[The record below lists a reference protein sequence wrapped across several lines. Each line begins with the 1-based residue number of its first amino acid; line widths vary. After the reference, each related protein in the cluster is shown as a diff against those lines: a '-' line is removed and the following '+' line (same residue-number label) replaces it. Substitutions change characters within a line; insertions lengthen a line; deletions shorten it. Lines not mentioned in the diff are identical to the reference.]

1 MNRSKTTSLAMAALA
16 LALAGAFA
24 AYRFG
29 LSRSPSGAATAP
41 SVAAADPSAWTI
53 AQGEAATRRHIES
66 GLKAGDIDPRTERRV
81 LYWHDPMVPG
91 KRFDAPAKSPFMDMM
106 LVPMYA
112 APGGG
117 SADAGDPGSLSV
129 SPRIQQNLGL
139 RTAEVVRGTLSPQVE
154 AVGAIAWNEREQAV
168 VQARATGYIEKLQ
181 ARAVYD
187 RVAAGAALAE
197 LYVPDWVA
205 AQEEFLALRR
215 MPGEGLG
222 PLVDGARARMRQA
235 GMSAEM
241 IALVEQTGQLQP
253 RITLRAP
260 TTGVLSEVNA
270 REGMTVMAG
279 ATLFRIQGTATVW
292 AQAEV
297 PESQGALLRPGSR
310 VTATSPA
317 LPGER
322 FAGQVQALLP
332 EVDAT
337 TRTRKARL
345 ELGNPGGQLV
355 PGMLLQMQ
363 FLQLREH
370 QALLVPTEAL
380 LRTGQRTLV
389 MLAEAENRFRPVEV
403 SIGLE
408 AGAQTEV
415 IKGLTAGQR
424 IVISSQ
430 FLIDSEASL
439 RGLET
444 RLNQAVPAPAAGS
457 AMPAAAPASAAPA
470 PAPAA
475 LHRTPAT
482 VKALAGDMVTLDHPP
497 IASLKWPA
505 MTMDFRLPP
514 AARRPAGG
522 LKPGDQI
529 TIEFQLGDDEL
540 PQLTRLQRSAGGK
553 P

>member
-1 MNRSKTTSLAMAALA
+1 MSSSKITRLAIAAIA
-16 LALAGAFA
+16 LALAGAYV
-24 AYRFG
+24 AYRVG
-29 LSRSPSGAATAP
+29 LSRGQTVTPAASTTAAP
-41 SVAAADPSAWTI
+41 LDPSAWTI
-53 AQGEAATRRHIES
+53 PQGEAATRRHIEA

-112 APGGG
+112 APGGS

-129 SPRIQQNLGL
+129 SSRIQQNLGL

-154 AVGAIAWNEREQAV
+154 AVGAIAWNEREQTV

-363 FLQLREH
+363 FLQLRER

-403 SIGLE
+403 TLGLE
-408 AGAQTEV
+408 AGDQTEV
-415 IKGLTAGQR
+415 VNGLAAGQR
-424 IVISSQ
+424 IVVSSQ

-444 RLNQAVPAPAAGS
+444 RLNQAGIASP
-457 AMPAAAPASAAPA
+457 AAPAT
-470 PAPAA
+470 PAA
-475 LHRTPAT
+475 RKAPPVYTSAAT

-514 AARRPAGG
+514 AAQRPAGG
-522 LKPGDQI
+522 LKPGDQLN
-529 TIEFQLGDDEL
+529 IEFQLGDGEL

>member
-1 MNRSKTTSLAMAALA
+1 MSPAQRSLLA
-16 LALAGAFA
+16 LIAVTLATAGGFA
-24 AYRFG
+24 AYRIG
-29 LSRSPSGAATAP
+29 LSQGQSQAGAAAP
-41 SVAAADPSAWTI
+41 ASAAPADPSTWTI
-53 AQGEAATRRHIES
+53 PQGEAATRRHIAE
-66 GLKAGDIDPRTERRV
+66 GLKAGDTDPATGRQV
-81 LYWHDPMVPG
+81 LYYHDPMVPG

-139 RTAEVVRGTLSPQVE
+139 RTAEVVRGTLSPKVE
-154 AVGAIAWNEREQAV
+154 AVGAIAWNQRDQAV

-181 ARAVYD
+181 ARAVFD

-215 MPGEGLG
+215 MSGQGLDV
-222 PLVDGARARMRQA
+222 LVDGARARMRQA
-235 GMSAEM
+235 GMSDEM
-241 IALVEQTGQLQP
+241 VTLVASTGQLQP

-260 TTGVLSEVNA
+260 MGGVLTEVNA
-270 REGMTVMAG
+270 REGMTVVAG

-292 AQAEV
+292 AEAEV
-297 PESQGALLRPGSR
+297 PESQGALLRPGSQ
-310 VTATSPA
+310 VAATSPA
-317 LPGER
+317 LPGQR
-322 FAGQVQALLP
+322 FAGRVQALLP
-332 EVDAT
+332 EVDAA

-345 ELGNPGGQLV
+345 ELGNAGGLLV

-363 FLQLREH
+363 FLQLRER

-389 MLAEAENRFRPVEV
+389 MLAEADNRFRPVEV
-403 SIGLE
+403 QLGLE
-408 AGAQTEV
+408 AGDQTEV
-415 IKGLTAGQR
+415 VKGLSAGQR
-424 IVISSQ
+424 IVVSSQ

-444 RLNQAVPAPAAGS
+444 RLNQAG
-457 AMPAAAPASAAPA
+457 APASAATAASAAAKAA
-470 PAPAA
+470 PVYSS
-475 LHRTPAT
+475 PAT
-482 VKALAGDMVTLDHPP
+482 VKGLDGDMVTLDHPP

-514 AARRPAGG
+514 PAQRPAGG
-522 LKPGDQI
+522 LKPGDRI
-529 TIEFQLGDDEL
+529 HIEFQLGDGEL
-540 PQLTRLQRSAGGK
+540 PQLTRVQRATGGQ

>member
-1 MNRSKTTSLAMAALA
+1 MSSSKITRLAIAAIA
-16 LALAGAFA
+16 LALAGAYV
-24 AYRFG
+24 AYRVG
-29 LSRSPSGAATAP
+29 LSRGQTVTPAASTTAAP
-41 SVAAADPSAWTI
+41 LDPSAWTI
-53 AQGEAATRRHIES
+53 PQGEAATRRHIEA

-112 APGGG
+112 APGGS

-129 SPRIQQNLGL
+129 SSRIQQNLGL

-154 AVGAIAWNEREQAV
+154 AVGAIAWNEREQTV

-363 FLQLREH
+363 FLQLRER

-403 SIGLE
+403 TLGLE
-408 AGAQTEV
+408 AGDQTEV
-415 IKGLTAGQR
+415 VNGLAAGQR
-424 IVISSQ
+424 IVVSSQ

-444 RLNQAVPAPAAGS
+444 RLNQAGIPSP
-457 AMPAAAPASAAPA
+457 AAPAT
-470 PAPAA
+470 PAA
-475 LHRTPAT
+475 RKAPPVYTSAAT

-514 AARRPAGG
+514 AAQRPAGG
-522 LKPGDQI
+522 LKPGDQLN
-529 TIEFQLGDDEL
+529 IEFQLGDGEL
-540 PQLTRLQRSAGGK
+540 PQLTRLQRASAGGK

>member
-1 MNRSKTTSLAMAALA
+1 MSSSKITRLAIAAIA
-16 LALAGAFA
+16 LALAGAYV
-24 AYRFG
+24 AYRVG
-29 LSRSPSGAATAP
+29 LSRGQTVTPAASTTAAP
-41 SVAAADPSAWTI
+41 LDPSAWTI
-53 AQGEAATRRHIES
+53 PQGEAATRRHIEA

-112 APGGG
+112 APGGS

-129 SPRIQQNLGL
+129 SSRIQQNLGL

-154 AVGAIAWNEREQAV
+154 AVGAIAWNEREQTV

-403 SIGLE
+403 TLGLE
-408 AGAQTEV
+408 AGDQTEV
-415 IKGLTAGQR
+415 VNGLAAGQR
-424 IVISSQ
+424 IVVSSQ

-444 RLNQAVPAPAAGS
+444 RLNQAGIASP
-457 AMPAAAPASAAPA
+457 AAPAT
-470 PAPAA
+470 PAA
-475 LHRTPAT
+475 RKAPPVYTSAAT

-514 AARRPAGG
+514 AAQRPAGG
-522 LKPGDQI
+522 LKPGDQLN
-529 TIEFQLGDDEL
+529 IEFQLGDGEL

>member
-1 MNRSKTTSLAMAALA
+1 MSSSKITRLAIAAIA
-16 LALAGAFA
+16 LALAGAYV
-24 AYRFG
+24 AYRVG
-29 LSRSPSGAATAP
+29 LSRGQTVTPAASTTAAP
-41 SVAAADPSAWTI
+41 LDPSAWTI
-53 AQGEAATRRHIES
+53 PQGEAATRRHIEA

-112 APGGG
+112 APGSS

-129 SPRIQQNLGL
+129 SSRIQQNLGL

-154 AVGAIAWNEREQAV
+154 AVGAIAWNEREQTV

-363 FLQLREH
+363 FLQLRER

-403 SIGLE
+403 TLGLE
-408 AGAQTEV
+408 AGDQTEV
-415 IKGLTAGQR
+415 VNGLAAGQR
-424 IVISSQ
+424 IVVSSQ

-444 RLNQAVPAPAAGS
+444 RLNQAGIASP
-457 AMPAAAPASAAPA
+457 AAPAT
-470 PAPAA
+470 PAA
-475 LHRTPAT
+475 RKAPPVYTSAAT

-514 AARRPAGG
+514 AAQRPAGG
-522 LKPGDQI
+522 LKPGDQLN
-529 TIEFQLGDDEL
+529 IEFQLGDGEL

>member
-1 MNRSKTTSLAMAALA
+1 MSSSKITRLAIAAIA
-16 LALAGAFA
+16 LALAGAYV
-24 AYRFG
+24 AYRVG
-29 LSRSPSGAATAP
+29 LSRGQTVTPAASTTAAP
-41 SVAAADPSAWTI
+41 LDPSAWTI
-53 AQGEAATRRHIES
+53 PQGEAATRRHIEA

-112 APGGG
+112 APGGS

-129 SPRIQQNLGL
+129 SSRIQQNLGL

-154 AVGAIAWNEREQAV
+154 AVGAIAWNEREQTV

-363 FLQLREH
+363 FLQLRER

-403 SIGLE
+403 TLGLE
-408 AGAQTEV
+408 AGDQTEV
-415 IKGLTAGQR
+415 VNGLAAGQR
-424 IVISSQ
+424 IVVSSQ

-444 RLNQAVPAPAAGS
+444 RLNQAGIASP
-457 AMPAAAPASAAPA
+457 AAPAT
-470 PAPAA
+470 PAA
-475 LHRTPAT
+475 RKAPPVYTSAAT

-514 AARRPAGG
+514 AAQRPAGG
-522 LKPGDQI
+522 LKPGDQLN
-529 TIEFQLGDDEL
+529 IEFQLGDGEL
-540 PQLTRLQRSAGGK
+540 PQLTRLQRASAGGK

>member
-1 MNRSKTTSLAMAALA
+1 MSSSKTTRLAIAAIA
-16 LALAGAFA
+16 LALAGAYV
-24 AYRFG
+24 AYRVG
-29 LSRSPSGAATAP
+29 LSRGQTVTPAASTTAAP
-41 SVAAADPSAWTI
+41 LDPSAWTI
-53 AQGEAATRRHIES
+53 PQGEAATRRHIEA

-112 APGGG
+112 APGGS

-129 SPRIQQNLGL
+129 SSRIQQNLGL

-154 AVGAIAWNEREQAV
+154 AVGAIAWNEREQTV

-363 FLQLREH
+363 FLQLRER

-403 SIGLE
+403 TLGLE
-408 AGAQTEV
+408 AGDQTEV
-415 IKGLTAGQR
+415 VNGLAAGQR
-424 IVISSQ
+424 IVVSSQ

-444 RLNQAVPAPAAGS
+444 RLNQAAAASTPTS
-457 AMPAAAPASAAPA
+457 AMPAASAASLAAAAPA
-470 PAPAA
+470 
-475 LHRTPAT
+475 LHRSAAT

-514 AARRPAGG
+514 AAQRPAGG
-522 LKPGDQI
+522 LKPGDQLN
-529 TIEFQLGDDEL
+529 IEFQLADGEL